1 MKYNPVTIN
10 ASELKHG
17 DVLLYERKKYIGIL
31 PRLIRIIIGNK
42 MTHAGIV
49 MEVDNKKFV
58 LEQLTPRMHSYLPF
72 YYALPGEVIHCVRPK
87 FTSPS
92 IVLNKFFEREK
103 YGNLAIID
111 CAINHFIGL
120 FLSDKWKYRPI
131 LAKLFKSKR
140 IICSALV
147 AKILRLE
154 LNTNWCNNYRVVEPD
169 DFINHCEDFSYLGII
184 NWNK

>member
-1 MKYNPVTIN
+1 MLCNQVVIN
-10 ASELKHG
+10 VSELKHG
-17 DVLLYERKKYIGIL
+17 DVLLYEHKKYIGIL

-42 MTHAGIV
+42 ITHAGII
-49 MEVDNKKFV
+49 MEVDNRKFV
-58 LEQLTPRMHSYLPF
+58 LEQLTPRTHSYLPF
-72 YYALPGEVIHCVRPK
+72 YYALPGEVIHCARPK
-87 FTSPS
+87 FMIPAIIQNS
-92 IVLNKFFEREK
+92 IFEREK

-120 FLSDKWKYRPI
+120 FLGDKYKYKPI
-131 LAKLFKSKR
+131 LARLFKSER

-147 AKILRLE
+147 AKILRLD